1 MKKEMPKQTKE
12 EIIKAARTVFSHD
25 NTFWVEVE
33 RLMNKRAKKRREAEE
48 KVQPRPV
55 QRHD

>member
-1 MKKEMPKQTKE
+1 MPKQTKE
-12 EIIKAARTVFSHD
+12 EIIKAARTVFATD
-25 NTFWVEVE
+25 QTFWIEVQ
-33 RLMNKRAKKRREAEE
+33 RLMDKRAKKRSEAEE